1 MSRVRVAAADV
12 DDLALEPIS
21 VPNFDALPW
30 TVRWMCAA
38 EVEASGMVE
47 ALACAAHA
55 DGLFGALRV
64 RPSSI
69 NSVARGR
76 TGGSRAPRK
85 SLRSDV
91 ASIVETAYQ
100 VRPSTQLL
108 LPSRLMSGSP
118 HPAGR

>member
-1 MSRVRVAAADV
+1 MAAARHRTVPLLPPPVRCVLRDRFIIIASRVRVAAADA
-12 DDLALEPIS
+12 DDVALEPIS

-64 RPSSI
+64 RP
-69 NSVARGR
+69 
-76 TGGSRAPRK
+76 AP
-85 SLRSDV
+85 
-91 ASIVETAYQ
+91 
-100 VRPSTQLL
+100 
-108 LPSRLMSGSP
+108 LML
-118 HPAGR
+118 